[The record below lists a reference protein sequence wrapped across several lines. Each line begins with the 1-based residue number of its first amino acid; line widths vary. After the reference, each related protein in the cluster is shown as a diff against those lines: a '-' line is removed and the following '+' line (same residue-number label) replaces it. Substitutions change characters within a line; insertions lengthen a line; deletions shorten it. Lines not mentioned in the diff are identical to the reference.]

1 MNNVLSEGNV
11 ILVFFS
17 YNEYDENDTKEEQDE
32 KCTMMSRVYN
42 NPTNKDLCDFIKNID
57 VAYGIDFRNI
67 KEVKCV
73 NDYIKE
79 SHLEYNTNIQYLSI
93 DIHSNIG
100 AYIKQDENRNKRIRL
115 F

>member
-1 MNNVLSEGNV
+1 MNNLLAKGKV
-11 ILVFFS
+11 IFVFFN
-17 YNEYDENDTKEEQDE
+17 YNEYDENNTKSEQDT
-32 KCTMMSRVYN
+32 KCTMMSCVYN
-42 NPTNKDLCDFIKNID
+42 NPNNKDLCDFIKNID

-67 KEVKCV
+67 NEIKPV

-100 AYIKQDENRNKRIRL
+100 SYIKQDENRNKKMRI